1 MPFLRLLCLGTAV
14 AAMAAD
20 TPAQESCLS
29 QGTRCSDKGLSW
41 LQLKDDVKSRASRAS
56 ELGKVQA
63 VSNGCCS
70 SFDTWPNVDN
80 GVTCADCMA
89 LVLTAPYNGRC
100 DRYCESFGHV
110 CVAAAEEKS
119 ESCEEQ
125 YTQPCNQAISGTSD
139 MLCKC
144 VLPDAPPSCPAP
156 PTESSCCS
164 GFSSWPDVDNG
175 VTCADCMALVLTAP
189 YNGRCDRYCESFG
202 HVCVAAAEEK
212 SESCEEQYTQPCDQ
226 AIPGTSDMLCKCVK
240 PDAPASCPAPPATTA
255 PPTTTTTTT
264 MSTSSTTP
272 PAAETCC
279 SSFDTWPNVD
289 NGVTC
294 ADCMALV
301 LTAPYNGRC
310 DRYCESFG
318 HVCVAAAEEK
328 SESCEEQYTQPCNQ
342 AISGTSDMLCKCV
355 LPDAPPS
362 CPAPPATTAPPTP
375 SPNRRIQVVGKQL
388 LVDGKPFHMKG
399 VAWNPVPKGG
409 SHPRD
414 LDFAGLVEQDAALM
428 QRMGVNAI
436 RTYEAITDVKV
447 LDTLWSKG
455 IWVVNSVYNYGG
467 SSANSAA
474 EAVRATKDHPAI
486 LMWSIGNEWNY
497 NGLYV
502 GMSFR
507 DSIARVREVAEIVRS
522 VDTAHPISSIY
533 GEVVGKF
540 DEAVDLLRDEID
552 IWGINTYR
560 GISFG
565 NMFSQYEAVSD
576 KPMYLGEYGADAFN
590 ANINREDPES
600 QARATRELT
609 EEIISESSVVGP
621 GACIGGFVFEFADE
635 WWKDGGGSPRV
646 HDTGGIAPGGGPYPD
661 KTFNEEWWGL
671 VTVDREPRQAFDEYA
686 KTALPQALAQDAVSV
701 LTG

>member
-1 MPFLRLLCLGTAV
+1 MHRPLARLLR
-14 AAMAAD
+14 
-20 TPAQESCLS
+20 P
-29 QGTRCSDKGLSW
+29 
-41 LQLKDDVKSRASRAS
+41 
-56 ELGKVQA
+56 
-63 VSNGCCS
+63 
-70 SFDTWPNVDN
+70 P
-80 GVTCADCMA
+80 
-89 LVLTAPYNGRC
+89 
-100 DRYCESFGHV
+100 
-110 CVAAAEEKS
+110 
-119 ESCEEQ
+119 
-125 YTQPCNQAISGTSD
+125 
-139 MLCKC
+139 
-144 VLPDAPPSCPAP
+144 LP
-156 PTESSCCS
+156 
-164 GFSSWPDVDNG
+164 
-175 VTCADCMALVLTAP
+175 
-189 YNGRCDRYCESFG
+189 
-202 HVCVAAAEEK
+202 
-212 SESCEEQYTQPCDQ
+212 
-226 AIPGTSDMLCKCVK
+226 
-240 PDAPASCPAPPATTA
+240 
-255 PPTTTTTTT
+255 
-264 MSTSSTTP
+264 
-272 PAAETCC
+272 
-279 SSFDTWPNVD
+279 
-289 NGVTC
+289 
-294 ADCMALV
+294 
-301 LTAPYNGRC
+301 
-310 DRYCESFG
+310 
-318 HVCVAAAEEK
+318 
-328 SESCEEQYTQPCNQ
+328 
-342 AISGTSDMLCKCV
+342 
-355 LPDAPPS
+355 LPHHP
-362 CPAPPATTAPPTP
+362 
-375 SPNRRIQVVGKQL
+375 PNRRIQVVGKQL

-590 ANINREDPES
+590 ANIKREDPES